1 MSGRAVCVFCGS
13 ARGTDPRHTALAQE
27 VGVMIANQDITLVYG
42 GASVGLMGIV
52 ADAALARG
60 GRVVG
65 VIPRLL
71 SRREVA
77 HRGLTEF
84 IEVET
89 LAERKQVMADRSDG
103 FLVLPGGIGT
113 LDELFEMWSWALL
126 GVHTKPCAVLN
137 AGGHFDGIAAWLER
151 SGGDGFVRAPA
162 AGWAVFLPDAQA
174 VGKWLSEG
182 LTPRAGVTG
191 S

>member
-1 MSGRAVCVFCGS
+1 MSPRAVCVFCGS
-13 ARGTDPRHTALAQE
+13 ARGSDPRHAALAE
-27 VGVMIANQDITLVYG
+27 EIGVMIANQGITLVYG
-42 GASVGLMGIV
+42 GASVGLMGIL

-126 GVHTKPCAVLN
+126 GVHAKPCAVLN

-151 SGGDGFVRAPA
+151 SGRDGFVRDPA
-162 AGWAVFLPDAQA
+162 ARWATFLRDAA
-174 VGKWLSEG
+174 STHEWLSTG
-182 LTPRAGVTG
+182 LTGPA
-191 S
+191 